1 MLSTEHGMFARTR
14 SFLSRCESHR
24 RLLILAVLCWLTMS
38 AGCSRWTTRR
48 TPAFFSETPT
58 ADEVVATINR
68 NAERAQG
75 LIAKDLDITSN
86 QVPVPLSGHLALEKP
101 RRFRMIVK
109 APITRT
115 TVADIGSNEDEFWV
129 YASPPNQRA
138 SLVHCS
144 YEDYGR
150 VQSPLPLQPDW
161 IFESIGFMPLPPSP
175 DYLVHPGKRGTV
187 ELVSSTTTPQGQP
200 ASLVT
205 VMQLSTGYIVERRLE
220 SLGQPRPIA
229 RAMLARH
236 QKDPIS
242 GVVYP
247 TSIAISWPEQGM
259 DISIR
264 LDGVQVNPRFD
275 PNQAQEL
282 WRLPRDQYV
291 LDPDA
296 DIDLGAAIRQVR
308 PGRSPNTRLS
318 PPPRRSLLSEP
329 DRP

>member
-1 MLSTEHGMFARTR
+1 MLNREDGMCGRARNWG
-14 SFLSRCESHR
+14 SRCVGHR
-24 RLLILAVLCWLTMS
+24 WLLILAVLWPMIVS

-58 ADEVVATINR
+58 ADEIVAMINR

-75 LIAKDLDITSN
+75 LIAKDLDITSS
-86 QVPVPLSGHLALEKP
+86 QVPVPLNGHLALEKP
-101 RRFRMIVK
+101 HRFRMIVK

-129 YASPPNQRA
+129 YAAPPNQRA

-175 DYLVHPGKRGTV
+175 DYMVHPGKPGTA

-205 VMQLSTGYIVERRLE
+205 VVQLNTGYIVERRLE
-220 SLGQPRPIA
+220 APGQSRPIA
-229 RAMLARH
+229 RATLGRH
-236 QKDPIS
+236 QKDPVS

-247 TSIAISWPEQGM
+247 TSVAISWPEQGM
-259 DISIR
+259 DVSIR
-264 LDGVQVNPRFD
+264 LGGVQVNPRFD
-275 PNQAQEL
+275 QYQAQEL
-282 WRLPRDQYV
+282 WRLPRGQYV
-291 LDPDA
+291 LDADS
-296 DIDLGAAIRQVR
+296 DIDLGAGYRQVR
-308 PGRSPNTRLS
+308 PNRPPSSRPNS
-318 PPPRRSLLSEP
+318 SPRRSLLGDP
-329 DRP
+329 G